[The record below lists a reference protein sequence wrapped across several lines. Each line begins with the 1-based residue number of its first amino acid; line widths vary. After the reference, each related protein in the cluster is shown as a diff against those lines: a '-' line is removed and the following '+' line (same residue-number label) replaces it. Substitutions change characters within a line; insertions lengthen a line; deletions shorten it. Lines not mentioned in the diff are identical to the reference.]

1 SMALRGSAFTS
12 RLVLTAWITWRGLRG
27 LPVARAGQASW
38 QRPHSVQVKE
48 SSRSFQLKSVT
59 LATPKRLPGRNSSLG
74 WVLGRSRLRKKQ
86 LGMAVST
93 CICLLA
99 GRKQR
104 KASSTTAWSHQ
115 QYKAKGSRNEDRGK
129 AESPAATAE
138 ETGCQSAAGSRPRA
152 ISLPWRPKKASMR
165 RP

>member
-1 SMALRGSAFTS
+1 SMALRGAAFFS
-12 RLVLTAWITWRGLRG
+12 RLVLMAWITWRGLRD
-27 LPVARAGQASW
+27 LPVARAGQATW
-38 QRPHSVQVKE
+38 HRPHSVQVKE

-59 LATPKRLPGRNSSLG
+59 LATPNRPPGRNSSLG

-93 CICLLA
+93 CMCLLA

-115 QYKAKGSRNEDRGK
+115 KNRTKGTRNEDRGR
-129 AESPAATAE
+129 ADSNVATTV
-138 ETGCQSAAGSRPRA
+138 ETGCQAPSVLPRA
-152 ISLPWRPKKASMR
+152 ISLPWRPK
-165 RP
+165 